1 MGTLYVVATPIGNRA
16 DISERA
22 IQTLRAVSLVA
33 AEDTR
38 HTGQFLKH
46 LGIDRPLLSYH
57 AFNERGRRD
66 RLLAALAEGDV
77 ALVTDA
83 GTPGISD
90 PGHDLVDAA
99 HEAGFPV
106 SPIPG
111 PSAMV
116 AAVAASGLVPGP
128 FYMLGFLPVRGPERV
143 AALARA
149 AAAASPVVLFEAA
162 PRLVRTLDDLLAAL
176 GDRRLAVAR
185 ELTKLHE
192 EIARGTVSEM
202 RARYDAASPRGELV
216 LVVGAPLAGG
226 FAADDV
232 RGTLRALLAGG
243 HGPSQAAREAA
254 ALFAIPRGDLYTL
267 AREVAAEATAR
278 PPETAGG
285 PDREQVPADGP
296 GADGGP
302 DLKPL
307 TDDGRDDR
315 GGR

>member
-16 DISERA
+16 DISGRA
-22 IQTLRAVSLVA
+22 ISTLRQVSLIA

-77 ALVTDA
+77 ALVSDA

-90 PGHDLVDAA
+90 PGHDLVNAA

-111 PSAMV
+111 PSALI

-128 FYMLGFLPVRGPERV
+128 FFMLGFLPVRGPERTS
-143 AALARA
+143 ALARA
-149 AAAASPVVLFEAA
+149 AASASPVVLFEAA
-162 PRLVRTLDDLLAAL
+162 PRLVRTLGDILAAL
-176 GDRRLAVAR
+176 GDRQVAVAR
-185 ELTKLHE
+185 EMTKLHE
-192 EIARGTVSEM
+192 EIARGTVSAM
-202 RARYDAASPRGELV
+202 RARYAGAAARGELV
-216 LVVGAPLAGG
+216 LVVGAPLDGG
-226 FAADDV
+226 FAAGDI
-232 RGTLRALLAGG
+232 RATLRALLAGG

-254 ALFAIPRGDLYTL
+254 ALFDIPRGELYAL
-267 AREVAAEATAR
+267 ARDVAAEPPAPATGHEADQG
-278 PPETAGG
+278 AGDGQG
-285 PDREQVPADGP
+285 PDSGP
-296 GADGGP
+296 TGAAS
-302 DLKPL
+302 
-307 TDDGRDDR
+307 TDEAIDDR
-315 GGR
+315 EGR

>member
-22 IQTLRAVSLVA
+22 IRTLREVSLIA

-38 HTGQFLKH
+38 HTGQLLKH

-57 AFNERGRRD
+57 GFNERSRRD
-66 RLLAALAEGDV
+66 RLLAALADGDV
-77 ALVTDA
+77 ALVSDA

-90 PGHDLVDAA
+90 PGHDLVNAA

-111 PSAMV
+111 PSALV

-128 FYMLGFLPVRGPERV
+128 FYMLGFLPVRGPERTG
-143 AALARA
+143 ALARA
-149 AAAASPVVLFEAA
+149 AAASSPVILFESAA
-162 PRLVRTLDDLLAAL
+162 RLVRTLDDVLTAL
-176 GDRRLAVAR
+176 GDRPVAVAR

-202 RARYDAASPRGELV
+202 RARYEGAPPRGELV
-216 LVVGAPLAGG
+216 LVVGAPLDGG

-232 RGTLRALLAGG
+232 RATLRALLAGG

-254 ALFAIPRGDLYTL
+254 ALFAIPRGELYTL
-267 AREVAAEATAR
+267 AREVAAEAAAQAG
-278 PPETAGG
+278 PPGAT
-285 PDREQVPADGP
+285 GP
-296 GADGGP
+296 GTGSGM
-302 DLKPL
+302 
-307 TDDGRDDR
+307 DGRSGSR